1 MGKKKKNESDFR
13 IIFLIHFFDSKY
25 RQRLKVGLLMPQ
37 ITQEDCQGVGC
48 LVGRITHA
56 GSYLPMLTRAPP
68 PEDNHARKGPAR
80 IFDR

>member
-1 MGKKKKNESDFR
+1 
-13 IIFLIHFFDSKY
+13 
-25 RQRLKVGLLMPQ
+25 MPQ